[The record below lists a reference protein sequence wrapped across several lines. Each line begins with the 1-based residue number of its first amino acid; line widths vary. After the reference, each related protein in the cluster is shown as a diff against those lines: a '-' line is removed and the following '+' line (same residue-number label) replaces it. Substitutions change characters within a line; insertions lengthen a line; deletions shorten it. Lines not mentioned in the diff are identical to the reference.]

1 MTKKGFKMEFDK
13 IKAQVKKMGLDTMRM
28 DNENYFEAV
37 IGSARLEEI
46 VRVLEGIFGAP
57 AWPYGKKL
65 LKDTEKL
72 IKSVGGLRK
81 GQTLYFL
88 NNGGGCSAFAM
99 LWPWQDGERIT
110 IKMSKI

>member
-1 MTKKGFKMEFDK
+1 MEFDK
-13 IKAQVKKMGLDTMRM
+13 IKAEVKKVELDTTRM
-28 DNENYFEAV
+28 DNECYFEAV
-37 IGSARLEEI
+37 IGHTRLEGI

-57 AWPYGKKL
+57 AWPSDKKL

-72 IKSVGGLRK
+72 VKNLGGLRK

-88 NNGGGCSAFAM
+88 SKEGFSAFAM

-110 IKMSKI
+110 IKISKA